1 MMLKITGFF
10 FSLEAWSFSN
20 LPLFQILH
28 SEAVMIP
35 SLSKIKNSPLL
46 SRLSF
51 TGSLHFHCWYI
62 WRYVLCNTSAQRDKD
77 CLWNLNGI
85 TMGKAKERQK
95 ERKKQTKMCNPKL
108 CFQSAPFSLLP
119 SDLFQNQDK
128 DYFKWGVQNY
138 KHQLV
143 ALVVFFGENFYLKEV
158 SH

>member
-1 MMLKITGFF
+1 MMFKITGFF

-28 SEAVMIP
+28 CEAVMIP

-51 TGSLHFHCWYI
+51 TGSLHLHCWYI

-85 TMGKAKERQK
+85 TMGKAKDRKK
-95 ERKKQTKMCNPKL
+95 ERNKQKCPTQNFAFSK
-108 CFQSAPFSLLP
+108 SAPFSLLP

-143 ALVVFFGENFYLKEV
+143 ALVVFFGENFHLKEV